1 MLKKFYKNRKI
12 LVTGASGFKG
22 SWLSYSLCL
31 MHAKVYGLGIKK
43 NNNEKLFNQLKLKS
57 KIDFRYIDIRN
68 YEKLKKF
75 INLSKPSIIFHLAA
89 QPIVSESYKRP
100 SETINTNAIGTL
112 NLIDICKEFN
122 FIKAIICITSDK
134 CYKSNHSTTG
144 FKEGD
149 HLGGDDP
156 YSASKACAEIIANS
170 YYKSFYKKKNK
181 GLATTRAGNVIG
193 GGDWSPNRLFPDCI
207 KSLINNEPIKI
218 RSPNFNRP
226 WQHVLD
232 PIFGYLLLA
241 VRLNSNAEKY
251 SGPWNFGP
259 KTKKVISVQEVV
271 KEIIKYWGSGNYKRL
286 NNNKFYEQKNLQ
298 LNILKSKKILK
309 WSPKYSIKTSVK
321 KTVEWYKSVY
331 FSKDIDVEK
340 VTKKQINSYMNQK

>member
-1 MLKKFYKNRKI
+1 MLSKFFKNKRV

-22 SWLSYSLCL
+22 SWLSYSLYL
-31 MHAKVYGLGIKK
+31 MNAKVYGLGIKINK
-43 NNNEKLFNQLKLKS
+43 NEKLFNQLNLKN
-57 KIDFRYIDIRN
+57 KINFKYVDIRN
-68 YEKLKKF
+68 YQKLKKYIF
-75 INLSKPSIIFHLAA
+75 FSKPSVIFHLAA
-89 QPIVSESYKRP
+89 QPIVSESYENPAK
-100 SETINTNAIGTL
+100 TIGTNAIGTL
-112 NLIDICKEFN
+112 NLIDICQELSFVKTVV
-122 FIKAIICITSDK
+122 CITSDK
-134 CYKSNHSTTG
+134 CYKNNHSTKG
-144 FKEGD
+144 FKETD

-193 GGDWSPNRLFPDCI
+193 GGDWSPNRLLPDCI
-207 KSLINNEPIKI
+207 KSIINKKTIKI

-241 VRLNSNAEKY
+241 SKLYNNPEKY

-259 KTKKVISVQEVV
+259 KKINVVSVEEIVKKIL
-271 KEIIKYWGSGNYKRL
+271 KYWGSGSYKVL
-286 NNNKFYEQKNLQ
+286 NNKKFYEQKNLQ
-298 LNILKSKKILK
+298 LNILKSNRILK
-309 WSPKYSIKTSVK
+309 WSPKYSIKLSVQ

-331 FSKDIDVEK
+331 LSKGTDVEK
-340 VTKKQINSYMNQK
+340 ITKNQINSFVDKK